1 MEYRCIYFFL
11 AEEVKFGSVAEPKQ
25 HLENK
30 MWVLEKIK
38 ESVENLPLELSR
50 YVGRNT
56 EDTFRSSDTGL
67 RYRLHNNV
75 LTPDKIPEFCLP
87 PRLCKRSPLRAD
99 MMAFHLQDQNH
110 SCRRCASSNI
120 TLKALEMKDGDA
132 VTARKAAKKHLPFS
146 ADAYG
151 LAGMSE
157 SANTRRKESLFL
169 SKCPVYVFDR
179 GSAAAASRQ
188 SWESNLDKKTS
199 SPSRHCAK
207 SSSSSPGKDFLRG
220 ASSCPSLI
228 NNRED
233 IGKRKVDSLSLIST
247 PSCPPSLQGSSLT
260 LVSSAFFPLDILQYQ
275 QSLQQKHSL
284 ALQGHIKV
292 HLFAEQ
298 IISASPSLSTVRVH
312 VESVEREDDD
322 QRTLNCALHLCLI
335 PGKLQRK
342 ESATLMDSCSPVFN
356 EDFFFTGLSREDM
369 LELQLRIRVV
379 NKPAAGTFN
388 KRKVIGVIIKP
399 LSQLLN
405 IKTNAGVTDFCSA
418 QQILCREYQ
427 CNE

>member
-1 MEYRCIYFFL
+1 
-11 AEEVKFGSVAEPKQ
+11 
-25 HLENK
+25 

-38 ESVENLPLELSR
+38 ESIENLPLELSH

-56 EDTFRSSDTGL
+56 EDIFRSSDTGL

-87 PRLCKRSPLRAD
+87 PRLCKRSPLRVD
-99 MMAFHLQDQNH
+99 TMASHLQDQNH
-110 SCRRCASSNI
+110 LSGSCASSKI
-120 TLKALEMKDGDA
+120 TLNALEMKNGDA
-132 VTARKAAKKHLPFS
+132 VMARKAAKKPLPFS
-146 ADAYG
+146 AEAYG

-179 GSAAAASRQ
+179 SNAAAASRQ

-199 SPSRHCAK
+199 SPSPHCAK
-207 SSSSSPGKDFLRG
+207 SSPSSSSGKSFLRG

-228 NNRED
+228 DNREA
-233 IGKRKVDSLSLIST
+233 IGKKKVDSLSLIST
-247 PSCPPSLQGSSLT
+247 PSCPLSLQGSSLT
-260 LVSSAFFPLDILQYQ
+260 LVPSAFVPLEYLQSQ
-275 QSLQQKHSL
+275 ESLQQKHSL
-284 ALQGHIKV
+284 ALHGHIKV
-292 HLFAEQ
+292 HLFAER
-298 IISASPSLSTVRVH
+298 IISANPVSSLSTVRVH

-322 QRTLNCALHLCLI
+322 QRLFNCALLLCLI
-335 PGKLQRK
+335 PGKIQQK
-342 ESATLMDSCSPVFN
+342 ESATVTDSCSPVFN

-399 LSQLLN
+399 LCQLLN
-405 IKTNAGVTDFCSA
+405 IKTNAGVTDFNSV
-418 QQILCREYQ
+418 QHD
-427 CNE
+427 NE